1 MNIPLVDLRAQ
12 HDELRPSIEAALRVA
27 LDESTFIG
35 GPSIT
40 SFEQAFAHFCGAKHA
55 VAVASGT
62 DALELALRAAGVGP
76 GDVVITV
83 PNTFIATV
91 EAVVQVGAT
100 PRFVDIDPTTFNMDP
115 EKLRAYVVDHCTWDL
130 SGTLRE
136 RFTGLRIAAV
146 MPVHLYGLPA
156 EMNAILS
163 LAGEF
168 GLEVIEDACQ
178 AHGAEHRLADGRW
191 VKAGTLGRAGC
202 FSFYPGKNLG
212 ALGEAGALVTADD
225 DLAGRVR
232 CLRDHGQIER
242 YVHLSPDGVNARM
255 DAIQAAV
262 LEIKLTRLADWNA
275 RRREV
280 AAWYAEELAGTE
292 LRLPREPEGTR
303 HVFHLYVVRVP
314 RRDAVR
320 HDLAQYGISTGLHYP
335 IPLHLQPAF
344 AHLELGPGSFPEAER
359 AATEVLSLPMYP
371 HLTRHQVAYIS
382 DRLRKALSRL

>member
-146 MPVHLYGLPA
+146 MPVHLYG
-156 EMNAILS
+156 
-163 LAGEF
+163 
-168 GLEVIEDACQ
+168 
-178 AHGAEHRLADGRW
+178 
-191 VKAGTLGRAGC
+191 
-202 FSFYPGKNLG
+202 
-212 ALGEAGALVTADD
+212 
-225 DLAGRVR
+225 
-232 CLRDHGQIER
+232 
-242 YVHLSPDGVNARM
+242 
-255 DAIQAAV
+255 
-262 LEIKLTRLADWNA
+262 
-275 RRREV
+275 
-280 AAWYAEELAGTE
+280 
-292 LRLPREPEGTR
+292 
-303 HVFHLYVVRVP
+303 
-314 RRDAVR
+314 
-320 HDLAQYGISTGLHYP
+320 
-335 IPLHLQPAF
+335 
-344 AHLELGPGSFPEAER
+344 
-359 AATEVLSLPMYP
+359 
-371 HLTRHQVAYIS
+371 
-382 DRLRKALSRL
+382 